1 MSNPPIVSSIMRGIV
16 TPLSMDDSIEA
27 VESVMKASRV
37 SSAPVYDTDGAILGI
52 ITANDLIKFQ
62 TMGKDPKAV
71 KAWEICTYRPIEVT
85 PDTPATEVA
94 ELMLTHQVHH
104 VVVMDNEALMG
115 IVSAL
120 DFVRLFLQQEQATLS

>member
-1 MSNPPIVSSIMRGIV
+1 
-16 TPLSMDDSIEA
+16 
-27 VESVMKASRV
+27 
-37 SSAPVYDTDGAILGI
+37 
-52 ITANDLIKFQ
+52 
-62 TMGKDPKAV
+62 MGKDPKAV

-85 PDTPATEVA
+85 PDTPAIEVA

-120 DFVRLFLQQEQATLS
+120 DFVRLFLQQEQSTLS